1 MNKKLNVLKNNF
13 LNNQD
18 FDEIDLRSFFGI
30 FIRNKIIVS
39 SFALGGFVF
48 SCIYALSIPPIWQ
61 GSLKMSLDQ
70 NKSESTFSAVDSGMD
85 LLSEAGLGGLFGK
98 KNNLQ
103 SELEILQS
111 PYVLNSVFEFVK
123 NEKLKNG
130 EDFSKVPFE
139 DWITGSIA
147 INLRGNS
154 NIMVLKYNDDNKKL
168 ILSVLNKIADEF
180 QKYSIA
186 GNKKAFEQQQ
196 KFLKDQ
202 IEIHDLK
209 TSNSYNEL
217 DNYALLNN
225 LTVKVQDGVATLS
238 QEYMQIQT
246 RDEIFVI
253 KQLLDLYNTNADLR
267 TIIFSLPKENQL
279 FANFSRQYRSIDT
292 LNVEIAKLKTKY
304 RTDVYPLKDYLME
317 REILK
322 ESLREDLFVFLEN
335 RLVLLQNILKQ
346 GENNNSKILKF
357 KELTR
362 QSQRNEKILTAL
374 EGIAQQI
381 SIEKNKYL
389 EPWRIIASPTVSKN
403 SVYPN
408 KKFIA
413 ISGMLFSLIIG
424 TLLSIIRELKSGIL
438 YSRYDITKN
447 LPLKLIKELDINDLD
462 SITNLSRNL
471 ESMSKLSPN
480 QEEKINLITIGS
492 IESETVNKLLE
503 SLNSVVKKDLFINSN
518 LTDNVQ
524 SEFNFLL
531 FQKSKITKTQLSN
544 VLEDIN
550 INNTKIEG
558 FILLS

>member
-1 MNKKLNVLKNNF
+1 MNKKLKDLKNNF
-13 LNNQD
+13 INNQD

-61 GSLKMSLDQ
+61 GSFKMSLDQ
-70 NKSESTFSAVDSGMD
+70 NKSESTFSAIDSGVE

-154 NIMVLKYNDDNKKL
+154 NVMVLRYKDDNKKL

-180 QKYSIA
+180 QNYSIA

-202 IEIHDLK
+202 IKIHDLK

-225 LTVKVQDGVATLS
+225 LTVKVQDGVPTLS

-304 RTDVYPLKDYLME
+304 RMDVYPLKDYLME

-322 ESLREDLFVFLEN
+322 DSLREDLFVFLEN

-362 QSQRNEKILTAL
+362 QSERNEKILTAL

-381 SIEKNKYL
+381 SIEKSKYL

-480 QEEKINLITIGS
+480 QEGKINLITIGS

-503 SLNSVVKKDLFINSN
+503 SLNSVVKKNLFMNSN

>member
-1 MNKKLNVLKNNF
+1 MNKKLNDLKNNF
-13 LNNQD
+13 INNQD

-61 GSLKMSLDQ
+61 GSFKMSLDQ
-70 NKSESTFSAVDSGMD
+70 NKSESTFSAIDSGVE

-154 NIMVLKYNDDNKKL
+154 NVMVLRYKDDNKKL

-180 QKYSIA
+180 QNYSIA

-202 IEIHDLK
+202 IKIHDLK

-225 LTVKVQDGVATLS
+225 LTVKVQDGVPTLS

-304 RTDVYPLKDYLME
+304 RMDVYPLKDYLME

-322 ESLREDLFVFLEN
+322 DSLREDLFVFLEN

-362 QSQRNEKILTAL
+362 QSERNEKILTAL

-381 SIEKNKYL
+381 SIEKSKYL

-480 QEEKINLITIGS
+480 QEGKINLITIGS

-503 SLNSVVKKDLFINSN
+503 SLNSVVKKNLFMNSN

>member
-1 MNKKLNVLKNNF
+1 MNKKLNDLKNNF
-13 LNNQD
+13 INNQD

-61 GSLKMSLDQ
+61 GSFKMSLDQ
-70 NKSESTFSAVDSGMD
+70 NKSESTFSAIDSGVE

-154 NIMVLKYNDDNKKL
+154 NVMVLRYKDDNKKL

-180 QKYSIA
+180 QNYSIA

-202 IEIHDLK
+202 IKIHDLK

-225 LTVKVQDGVATLS
+225 LTVKVQDGVPTLS

-304 RTDVYPLKDYLME
+304 RMDVYPLKDYLME

-322 ESLREDLFVFLEN
+322 DSLREDLFVFLEN

-362 QSQRNEKILTAL
+362 QSERNEKILTAL

-381 SIEKNKYL
+381 SIEKSKYL

-480 QEEKINLITIGS
+480 QEGKINLITIGS

-503 SLNSVVKKDLFINSN
+503 SLNSVVKKDLFMNSN